1 MAEMTALKEEVVM
14 EGSMPT
20 PHRTYPAISHST

>member
-20 PHRTYPAISHST
+20 PHRTWPSTSHST

>member
-1 MAEMTALKEEVVM
+1 MTALKEEVVM

-20 PHRTYPAISHST
+20 PHRIWPSISHST